1 MLNASAGG
9 GLSFSAFF
17 RTALNLKII
26 IKILLILSKNK
37 KGKKKMEKIDLHG
50 VFPPITTPF
59 VNGKV
64 AYDKLASNIKRWSLT
79 GLKGFVVLGSNG
91 EYVSLS
97 EEEKRTVVDTV
108 VQSAAEEMLIIAG
121 TGCESTAETLR
132 LTEDCAKLGAHA
144 ALVVTPHYYAGR
156 MGEAALVKHY
166 SEVADHSPI
175 PILVYNVPK
184 FTHINL
190 ATAIVAGLSEHPN
203 IIGIKDSS
211 GNVIQLGELLNAVAQ
226 DFNVL
231 VGTAGV
237 LFSGLTIGCVG
248 GVCALANVAPEQ
260 CVKIYNLVRQGNFE
274 AARDLQLKMLPVN
287 QAVTA
292 VYGVPGLKAA
302 MDMLGYFGGDPRLPL
317 LPSSQQERSEI
328 KVILKK
334 VDLLN

>member
-1 MLNASAGG
+1 MTQLD
-9 GLSFSAFF
+9 
-17 RTALNLKII
+17 LK
-26 IKILLILSKNK
+26 
-37 KGKKKMEKIDLHG
+37 G

-59 VNGKV
+59 FNGKI
-64 AYDKLASNIKRWSLT
+64 AYDKLASNVKKWSRS

-108 VQSAAEEMLIIAG
+108 AQSAADEMLIIAG
-121 TGCESTAETLR
+121 TGCESTAETIK

-156 MGEAALVKHY
+156 MGETALTKHY
-166 SEVADHSPI
+166 SEIADHSPI
-175 PILVYNVPK
+175 PILLYNVPK
-184 FTHINL
+184 FTHINM
-190 ATAIVAGLSEHPN
+190 AANFVSRLSEYPN

-211 GNVIQLGELLNAVAQ
+211 GNVIQLGELINGAAK

-237 LFSGLTIGCVG
+237 LFSGLTIGCAG
-248 GVCALANVAPEQ
+248 GVCALANVAPEA
-260 CVKIYNLVRQGNFE
+260 CVKIFDLVKDGDLK
-274 AARDLQLKMLPVN
+274 AAGDLQLKMIPVN

-317 LPSSQQERSEI
+317 LPSSKQERSEI
-328 KVILKK
+328 KQILKK
-334 VDLLN
+334 AGLLN